1 MFCSRKDEARQLAEM
16 FNDRGIPSAYLSG
29 DHNFDKRE
37 KEIKRLDTGEIHYIF
52 TVDIFNEGI
61 DIPKVNQV
69 IMLRNTQS
77 SIIFIQQLGRGLR
90 KDPSKEFVT
99 VIDFIGN
106 YKNNYMIPMA
116 LSGDSSQTKNSL
128 RRDTID
134 VTYISGLSSINF
146 EKVARERIF
155 KSIDQAK
162 LDAMS
167 ELKASY
173 FKLKNRLNRVP
184 YLNDFQVLDGVDPL
198 LIIGKEKHTI
208 IS

>member
-77 SIIFIQQLGRGLR
+77 SIIFIQQLGRG
-90 KDPSKEFVT
+90 
-99 VIDFIGN
+99 
-106 YKNNYMIPMA
+106 
-116 LSGDSSQTKNSL
+116 
-128 RRDTID
+128 
-134 VTYISGLSSINF
+134 
-146 EKVARERIF
+146 
-155 KSIDQAK
+155 
-162 LDAMS
+162 
-167 ELKASY
+167 
-173 FKLKNRLNRVP
+173 
-184 YLNDFQVLDGVDPL
+184 
-198 LIIGKEKHTI
+198 
-208 IS
+208 